1 MAKAIGWCLS
11 SSILWLAS
19 NGKVFF
25 ADLSIRINDE
35 LIQNVLH
42 EKQVEADEI

>member
-35 LIQNVLH
+35 FKTTFEGNIF
-42 EKQVEADEI
+42 